1 MALGIIGKKIGMTQ
15 LYDAEGHLVPVTVIQ
30 AGPCPIVQTKTVN
43 NDRYNAIQIGFG
55 KAGKKKALNKPYSG
69 HFKDSKIEPTATLK
83 EIRLDDIGTFE
94 VGQELRVDIFKTSEK
109 VNVTGVS
116 KGKGYAGVM
125 KRHGFAG
132 KEGAH
137 GTHEFLRHGGSI
149 GSRVPKRTIKGR
161 KMPGRMGNQR
171 FTIKNLKIML
181 IDKQNNLLMI
191 KGAVPGAKG
200 GLVIVRKAE
209 REVL

>member
-43 NDRYNAIQIGFG
+43 NDKYNAIQIGFG
-55 KAGKKKALNKPYSG
+55 KAGKKKSQNKPYSG
-69 HFKDSKIEPTATLK
+69 HFKASKVEPTAALR
-83 EIRLDDIGTFE
+83 ELRLDDIESFE
-94 VGQELRVDIFKTSEK
+94 IGQELRVDIFKASEK
-109 VNVTGVS
+109 VSVTGYS
-116 KGKGYAGVM
+116 IGKGFTGVM

-132 KEGAH
+132 KEASH
-137 GTHEFLRHGGSI
+137 GTHESVRHGGSI
-149 GSRVPKRTIKGR
+149 GARTPKRTMKGR

-171 FTIKNLKIML
+171 FTVKNLKIML
-181 IDKQNNLLMI
+181 VDKQNNLLMI